1 MGLIGSFDRLFKRPH
16 PLRERCYA
24 YVDGDVSADRIFTV
38 RRAERLSVRSRV
50 RSRASSASLGL
61 LFRGATNSSRPL
73 RVPGYQS
80 KLVALLMLAVLM
92 LLTACG
98 SQTVGGSGVVS
109 PRRRK
114 RHQARLRSPRPKRRS
129 ARTRVGL
136 CQQREERRTHPPPK
150 NLPEEAKT
158 FPATNNRNVEGQVTH
173 EEDPPTHGDHAPS

>member
-1 MGLIGSFDRLFKRPH
+1 MGLIGSSDRLFKRPH

-61 LFRGATNSSRPL
+61 LFRSATNSSRPL

-98 SQTVGGSGVVS
+98 SQTVGG
-109 PRRRK
+109 R
-114 RHQARLRSPRPKRRS
+114 
-129 ARTRVGL
+129 
-136 CQQREERRTHPPPK
+136 QRCGKP
-150 NLPEEAKT
+150 EAKEET
-158 FPATNNRNVEGQVTH
+158 SGEVALTPPEATVCPNESGAMPAEGR
-173 EEDPPTHGDHAPS
+173 EKNPSAA